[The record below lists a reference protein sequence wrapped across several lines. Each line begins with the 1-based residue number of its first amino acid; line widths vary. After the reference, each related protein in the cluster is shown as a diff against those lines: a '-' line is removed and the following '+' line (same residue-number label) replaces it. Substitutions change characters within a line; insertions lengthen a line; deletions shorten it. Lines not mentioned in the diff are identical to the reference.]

1 MPETERC
8 IECGDEFP
16 ADQMYYADEG
26 GMLCMQC
33 ESARD
38 VESGFRNSY
47 IGLGTGAL
55 AMSLVSVCINFFM
68 IPSILAII
76 AGFQTLRFPKRLKP
90 DERRSIDDLS
100 WVKALAV
107 IAIVIGGLKTLF
119 SGLAM
124 FGLFMA

>member
-1 MPETERC
+1 
-8 IECGDEFP
+8 
-16 ADQMYYADEG
+16 MYYADDG

-55 AMSLVSVCINFFM
+55 SLSLVSICFNFFM
-68 IPSILAII
+68 IPSILAILT
-76 AGFQTLRFPKRLKP
+76 GFQTLRFRNNLKP
-90 DERRSIDDLS
+90 DERKSIDDLA

-107 IAIVIGGLKTLF
+107 IAIVIGGIMTLL
-119 SGLAM
+119 SALAM
-124 FGLFMA
+124 TEFFTG